1 VQWFFFF
8 RGPKGLLLSNYLS
21 MLLFSWLKTKQQ
33 QKPTTANL
41 WVPVGILLYALAWL
55 IPLGVNPWST
65 FLRESSI
72 SGLSLLF
79 GLILVLRMN
88 GQFRLTQLALCAA
101 ALALMP
107 LVQWGFG
114 LIAVGGGAWITS
126 AYLFGFALS
135 IGCGALCD
143 RADAGTML
151 NALFSAIGLAALATV
166 CIQCHQW
173 ANPSDMAG
181 LWVGYTLQT
190 RLAGN
195 FGQSNHTAT
204 FLLWGTCAA
213 TWLWIRGYGKGWLTV
228 LVCAVFL
235 TGVCFTVSRTA
246 WLGLVFILGLC
257 WYWRALWPDRRAP
270 WIATALCV
278 YFVAVSLFHPSN
290 GAVEVLVSS
299 SSGLARLQIWEVAL
313 KALVLQPWF
322 GYGWGQI
329 FTAQLAV
336 AAESPQLHYPILSAH
351 NLVLDVL
358 LSCGVLIGGFAICAG
373 ALWLWRCVRAVSRP
387 QEALMLIFI
396 AVALNHAMLEF
407 PLHYAYML
415 LPFGLVL
422 GALDVRLSP
431 WKLPT
436 LQVSKMACL
445 SALALAALLWLLIVK
460 DYFNYQDSYQDLVL
474 HRVGVVTEPWQ
485 APKAILLDQLG
496 ARLELEELD
505 INRKDR
511 STKELAYFESVAALT
526 PAGGA
531 QLLLAGSLAMHGK
544 PERAQWWLASF
555 CGVYSEKACATARA
569 NWKAV
574 GEKYP
579 EIGAVTWPVN
589 DKTH

>member
-1 VQWFFFF
+1 
-8 RGPKGLLLSNYLS
+8 
-21 MLLFSWLKTKQQ
+21 M
-33 QKPTTANL
+33 
-41 WVPVGILLYALAWL
+41 PVGILLYALAWL
-55 IPLGVNPWST
+55 IPAGGKPWSA

-72 SGLSLLF
+72 SGLCLLV
-79 GLILVLRMN
+79 GLMLVLRMN
-88 GQFRLTQLALCAA
+88 GQLRLTQLALCAL

-126 AYLFGFALS
+126 AYLFGFALC

-151 NALFSAIGLAALATV
+151 DALFGAIGLAALATV
-166 CIQCHQW
+166 CIQCYQW
-173 ANPSDMAG
+173 GNPSDMAG
-181 LWVGYTLQT
+181 LWVGYTLPT

-195 FGQSNHTAT
+195 FGQPNHTAT

-213 TWLWIRGYGKGWLTV
+213 AWLWIRGHLKGWV
-228 LVCAVFL
+228 VVVASAVFL
-235 TGVCFTVSRTA
+235 TGVSFTVSRTA

-278 YFVAVSLFHPSN
+278 YFIALSLFHPSN
-290 GAVEVLVSS
+290 GALEALVSS
-299 SSGLARLQIWEVAL
+299 SSGLARLQTWEVAL
-313 KALVLQPWF
+313 KALVFQPWF

-329 FTAQLAV
+329 FSAQLAV
-336 AAESPQLHYPILSAH
+336 AADTPQLHNPTLSAH

-358 LSCGVLIGGFAICAG
+358 LSCGVLIGGFALWAG

-387 QEALMLIFI
+387 QEASMLIFI
-396 AVALNHAMLEF
+396 AVTLNHAMLEF
-407 PLHYAYML
+407 PLLYAYML

-422 GALDVRLSP
+422 GALDARLCP

-460 DYFNYQDSYQDLVL
+460 DYFDYQDSYQDLVL
-474 HRVGVVTEPWQ
+474 HRAGVVTEPWQ

-511 STKELAYFESVAALT
+511 SARELAYFESVAALT
-526 PAGGA
+526 PVGGA

-579 EIGAVTWPVN
+579 EIGAISWPVS
-589 DKTH
+589 DRTPQSK

>member
-1 VQWFFFF
+1 
-8 RGPKGLLLSNYLS
+8 
-21 MLLFSWLKTKQQ
+21 MLLFSLTKKIR
-33 QKPTTANL
+33 QKEPPIANL
-41 WVPVGILLYALAWL
+41 WTHVGASLYALVWL
-55 IPLGVNPWST
+55 IPLGGNPWSA

-79 GLILVLRMN
+79 GLMLVLRMN
-88 GQFRLTQLALCAA
+88 GPFQVTQLALCAL

-114 LIAVGGGAWITS
+114 LIAVSGGAWITC
-126 AYLFGFALS
+126 AYLAGFALS
-135 IGCGALCD
+135 IGCGATLD
-143 RADAGTML
+143 RADPSTVLDG
-151 NALFSAIGLAALATV
+151 LFRAIGLAALATV
-166 CIQCHQW
+166 CIQCYQW

-195 FGQSNHTAT
+195 FGQSNHAAT
-204 FLLWGTCAA
+204 FLLWGACAA
-213 TWLWIRGYGKGWLTV
+213 TWLWIRGNAKGWV
-228 LVCAVFL
+228 VVVASAVFL
-235 TGVCFTVSRTA
+235 TGVSFTVSRTA

-290 GAVEVLVSS
+290 GAVEVLVNS

-329 FTAQLAV
+329 FTAQLGV
-336 AAESPQLHYPILSAH
+336 AADTPQLHYPILSAH

-358 LSCGVLIGGFAICAG
+358 LSCGVLIGGFALCAG

-387 QEALMLIFI
+387 QEASMLIFI
-396 AVALNHAMLEF
+396 AVTLNHAMLEF

-422 GALDVRLSP
+422 GALDARLSP

-436 LQVSKMACL
+436 LQVSKIACL
-445 SALALAALLWLLIVK
+445 SALALAALLWALIVK
-460 DYFNYQDSYQDLVL
+460 DYFAYQDSYQDLVL

-496 ARLELEELD
+496 ARLALEELD

-511 STKELAYFESVAALT
+511 RVRELAYFESVAGLT
-526 PAGGA
+526 PVGGA

-579 EIGAVTWPVN
+579 EIGAITWPVS
-589 DKTH
+589 DRTPQSK

>member
-1 VQWFFFF
+1 
-8 RGPKGLLLSNYLS
+8 

-33 QKPTTANL
+33 QKSISVNL
-41 WVPVGILLYALAWL
+41 WMPVGIFLYALAWL
-55 IPLGVNPWST
+55 IPAGGNPWSA

-72 SGLSLLF
+72 SGLSLLV
-79 GLILVLRMN
+79 GLMLVLRMN
-88 GQFRLTQLALCAA
+88 GQLRLTQLALCAL

-126 AYLFGFALS
+126 AYLFGFALC

-151 NALFSAIGLAALATV
+151 DALFGAIGLAALATV
-166 CIQCHQW
+166 CIQCYQW
-173 ANPSDMAG
+173 GNPSDMAG
-181 LWVGYTLQT
+181 LWVGYTLPT

-195 FGQSNHTAT
+195 FGQPNHTAT
-204 FLLWGTCAA
+204 FLLWGGCAA
-213 TWLWIRGYGKGWLTV
+213 TWLWIRGYVKGWV
-228 LVCAVFL
+228 VVVASAVFL
-235 TGVCFTVSRTA
+235 TGVSFTVSRTA

-257 WYWRALWPDRRAP
+257 WYWRALWPDKRAP

-278 YFVAVSLFHPSN
+278 YFVAVSLLHPSN
-290 GAVEVLVSS
+290 GAVEVLVNS

-313 KALVLQPWF
+313 KALALQPWF

-336 AAESPQLHYPILSAH
+336 AADTPQLHSPNLSVH

-358 LSCGVLIGGFAICAG
+358 LSCGVLIGGFVLWAG

-387 QEALMLIFI
+387 QEALLLIFI
-396 AVALNHAMLEF
+396 AVTLNHAMLEF
-407 PLHYAYML
+407 PLQYAYML

-422 GALDVRLSP
+422 GALDARLSP
-431 WKLPT
+431 WKMPT

-460 DYFNYQDSYQDLVL
+460 DYFAYQDSYQDLVL

-511 STKELAYFESVAALT
+511 SARELAYFESVAALT
-526 PAGGA
+526 PVGGA

-579 EIGAVTWPVN
+579 EIGAITWPMS
-589 DKTH
+589 DRTPQSK

>member
-1 VQWFFFF
+1 VVFLFSW
-8 RGPKGLLLSNYLS
+8 PKRLTFVELPS

-33 QKPTTANL
+33 QKPITANL

-55 IPLGVNPWST
+55 IPLGDNPWNT

-72 SGLSLLF
+72 SGLSLVF
-79 GLILVLRMN
+79 GFMLVLRMN
-88 GQFRLTQLALCAA
+88 GQFRLTQLALCAV

-151 NALFSAIGLAALATV
+151 DALFGAIGLAALATV
-166 CIQCHQW
+166 CIQCYQW

-204 FLLWGTCAA
+204 FLLWGTCAV
-213 TWLWIRGYGKGWLTV
+213 TWLWIRGYVKGWVVVVTST
-228 LVCAVFL
+228 VFL
-235 TGVCFTVSRTA
+235 TGVSFTVSRTA

-270 WIATALCV
+270 LIATALCV
-278 YFVAVSLFHPSN
+278 YFAAVSLLHPSN
-290 GAVEVLVSS
+290 GAVEILVSS

-313 KALVLQPWF
+313 KAIVLQPWF

-336 AAESPQLHYPILSAH
+336 AANTPQLHYPILSAH

-358 LSCGVLIGGFAICAG
+358 LSCGVLIGGFALCAG
-373 ALWLWRCVRAVSRP
+373 ALWLWRCVRAVSQP

-407 PLHYAYML
+407 PLQYAYML

-431 WKLPT
+431 WKLPA
-436 LQVSKMACL
+436 LQMPKMVCL
-445 SALALAALLWLLIVK
+445 SALALAALLWSLIVK
-460 DYFNYQDSYQDLVL
+460 DYFAYQDSYQDLVL
-474 HRVGVVTEPWQ
+474 HRLGVVTEPWQ

-496 ARLELEELD
+496 ARLALEELD

-511 STKELAYFESVAALT
+511 SARELAYFESVAALT
-526 PAGGA
+526 PVGGA

-589 DKTH
+589 DKTP